1 MCNANIICSFCW
13 YLGGCIYT
21 NRAWLFAM
29 PYYIFDLRGC
39 SCLSCTNRTVGTTAW
54 LVHLRG
60 CSCPNCTNR
69 AIGAAAWLVHCCLV
83 GALETSAPPEIT

>member
-13 YLGGCIYT
+13 YLGGYIYT

-29 PYYIFDLRGC
+29 PYYIFDLRGAVVPARLC
-39 SCLSCTNRTVGTTAW
+39 RLPEQELHQQNYW
-54 LVHLRG
+54 HY
-60 CSCPNCTNR
+60 
-69 AIGAAAWLVHCCLV
+69 CLV